1 VSNRQTGGFDSLRQ
15 KIISSAVRN
24 LESIA
29 PEYVDAFRKSLQ
41 AKGYEQSLNE
51 VRGIKIDS
59 RFNKWRDIYT
69 SVLDVEV
76 GIHQLKTSL
85 RLLKAPAPS
94 YLTAGEWVIY
104 HHDAWA
110 IWAQGLLNRFEKLA
124 TKVVRKLVRTSD
136 PNFGNLETDIRGT
149 IRNLKNRV
157 ATVRDS
163 VAHGGGP
170 IEALQKEGLVEPI
183 LLIGGQLNMKDVFE
197 PMASYQQKWHQ
208 KSYDIS
214 ILILAEIDKL
224 SEKLNREVAWD

>member
-1 VSNRQTGGFDSLRQ
+1 MSNRQTGGFDSLRQ
-15 KIISSAVRN
+15 KITSSAARN
-24 LESIA
+24 LEKIA

-51 VRGIKIDS
+51 VKGIDIDS
-59 RFNKWRDIYT
+59 RFTKWRDIYT
-69 SVLDVEV
+69 RLLDVEFAV
-76 GIHQLKTSL
+76 HQLKTSL

-124 TKVVRKLVRTSD
+124 LKVVRELVITSD

-149 IRNLKNRV
+149 IRNLKNQV
-157 ATVRDS
+157 GKVRDS

-170 IEALQKEGLVEPI
+170 IEAPQKEGLLEPV
-183 LLIGGQLNMKDVFE
+183 LLIGGQLNIKDILQ
-197 PMASYQQKWHQ
+197 PMANYQQKWHQ
-208 KSYDIS
+208 QSYASS
-214 ILILAEIDKL
+214 IRILAEIDKL
-224 SEKLNREVAWD
+224 SERLNREVAWD